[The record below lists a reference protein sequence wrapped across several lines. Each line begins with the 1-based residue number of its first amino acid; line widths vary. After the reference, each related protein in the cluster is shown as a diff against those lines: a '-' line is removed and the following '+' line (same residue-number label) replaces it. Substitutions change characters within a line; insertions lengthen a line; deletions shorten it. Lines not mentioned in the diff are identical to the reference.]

1 MSEKIVVKYAEA
13 AEMLS
18 TSTQT
23 IKEMVKMGRLQ
34 GVRLLGKKA
43 YGGVTV
49 ESVKVLAKGGG
60 E

>member
-13 AEMLS
+13 AAMLS
-18 TSTQT
+18 TTTQT
-23 IKEMVKMGRLQ
+23 IKQMVKMGRLQ

-49 ESVKVLAKGGG
+49 ESIKVLAKGGG